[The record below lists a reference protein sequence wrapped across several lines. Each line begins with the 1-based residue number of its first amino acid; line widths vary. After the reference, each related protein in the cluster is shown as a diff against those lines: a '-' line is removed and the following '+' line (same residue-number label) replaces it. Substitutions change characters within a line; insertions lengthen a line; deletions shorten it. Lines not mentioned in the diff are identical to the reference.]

1 MELESIPEQIKIKY
15 FNLDQSTLGLDA
27 VFIALALVV
36 LNYLMQLDVCILI
49 CQAQTVSL
57 QQTQLKEYFQEQED
71 GIIVIG
77 NVLEEN

>member
-1 MELESIPEQIKIKY
+1 MELESIPDHIKMKY

-27 VFIALALVV
+27 VFIAFALVS

-49 CQAQTVSL
+49 CQAQTVAL
-57 QQTQLKEYFQEQED
+57 QQTQLKEYFEEQED

-77 NVLEEN
+77 NVPEEN